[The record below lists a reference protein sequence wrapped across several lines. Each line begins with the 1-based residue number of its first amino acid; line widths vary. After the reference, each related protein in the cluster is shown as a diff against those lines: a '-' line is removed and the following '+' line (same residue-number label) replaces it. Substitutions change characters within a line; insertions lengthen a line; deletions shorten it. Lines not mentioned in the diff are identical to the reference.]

1 MPLSEANRH
10 PLLSRRRRVHRSVLE
25 RWRTRGI
32 RGVVLE
38 TVKIGGTRYTSAE
51 ALARFV
57 ERCSTPGADSDTP
70 TAGMMQRA
78 HAQAERELDAA
89 GV

>member
-1 MPLSEANRH
+1 
-10 PLLSRRRRVHRSVLE
+10 VIE

-32 RGVVLE
+32 RGIVLE
-38 TVKIGGTRYTSAE
+38 TVKVGGTRYTTAE
-51 ALARFV
+51 AIQRFI
-57 ERCSTPGADSDTP
+57 ERLNTPGAVSDSTTP
-70 TAGMMQRA
+70 SQIARA